1 MQVERQMCT
10 VKRNVVFKGDF
21 QLSTQRSRHRS
32 QTWPKQTVRHDQKID
47 ILFCRGCQDPC
58 RGVNARSDFTNA
70 SGVFDLQTIKRV
82 VPVAYFTNAQKII
95 CIVNNF
101 RERRHDCV
109 SYCTAKIDNRPSIP
123 RTSCGGTSS
132 KLNESP
138 ERSRTAAVTS
148 SGFPVAFV
156 SPSTREAI
164 FTVFPMA
171 VNSSRCGEP
180 MLAGL
185 QWFPI
190 PISIGAR
197 PFAARSSFNF
207 FTAARISRPAETAS
221 PA

>member
-1 MQVERQMCT
+1 MQVDRQMCT
-10 VKRNVVFKGDF
+10 VKRNVVFKCDF

-32 QTWPKQTVRHDQKID
+32 QTWPKQTVMHDQKID

-123 RTSCGGTSS
+123 RPSCVGSS
-132 KLNESP
+132 SNLHVSP
-138 ERSRTAAVTS
+138 QRSRTGAVAS
-148 SGFPVAFV
+148 RAL
-156 SPSTREAI
+156 
-164 FTVFPMA
+164 TVPLA
-171 VNSSRCGEP
+171 VPRV
-180 MLAGL
+180 
-185 QWFPI
+185 
-190 PISIGAR
+190 
-197 PFAARSSFNF
+197 
-207 FTAARISRPAETAS
+207 
-221 PA
+221 